1 MTVAPTA
8 TLAAP
13 ALVSGRYRLG
23 ASLGRGGMG
32 EVFEAVDERTG
43 EPLAVKNV
51 RRAAATP
58 RALTRVLR
66 EASAAA
72 SVDHPN
78 VVRVLDAGDD
88 DESEVAFIAQ
98 ELLRGATLREALV
111 RRGALPCAEAT
122 AIAEAVAD
130 GLAAVHAVG
139 VVHRDLKPENIFL
152 QRVEGAAPRPLV
164 IDFGI
169 ARLVDPDADEA
180 AVVQFTST
188 GTVLGTPRYMSLE
201 QVRAAPDVDEQT
213 DVWALGAVLFEMLSG
228 DAPFARESPHATLAA
243 ILLDPIPRLHRDVP
257 RSLVETVERALTR
270 DRVERFGTMREFGD
284 ALRGVPVATTAAPR
298 GRWLV
303 LAAAAPF
310 ADVASA
316 ASPATTSTV
325 VPAPAPRPHRGRRP
339 PLGAAATDGR
349 SHETTPEDRS
359 APRVN
364 GAPILWL

>member
-1 MTVAPTA
+1 
-8 TLAAP
+8 
-13 ALVSGRYRLG
+13 
-23 ASLGRGGMG
+23 
-32 EVFEAVDERTG
+32 
-43 EPLAVKNV
+43 
-51 RRAAATP
+51 
-58 RALTRVLR
+58 
-66 EASAAA
+66 
-72 SVDHPN
+72 
-78 VVRVLDAGDD
+78 
-88 DESEVAFIAQ
+88 
-98 ELLRGATLREALV
+98 
-111 RRGALPCAEAT
+111 
-122 AIAEAVAD
+122 
-130 GLAAVHAVG
+130 
-139 VVHRDLKPENIFL
+139 
-152 QRVEGAAPRPLV
+152 
-164 IDFGI
+164 
-169 ARLVDPDADEA
+169 
-180 AVVQFTST
+180 
-188 GTVLGTPRYMSLE
+188 MSLE